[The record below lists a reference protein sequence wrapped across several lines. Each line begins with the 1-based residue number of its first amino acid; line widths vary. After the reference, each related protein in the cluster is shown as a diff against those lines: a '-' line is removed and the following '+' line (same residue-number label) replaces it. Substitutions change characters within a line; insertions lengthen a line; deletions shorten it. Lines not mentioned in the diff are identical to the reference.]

1 MVNVDVLKTTVEDD
15 LKEIAKRKLDILILQ
30 RQNETLC
37 KDNNEK
43 IKGFAEEIA
52 DRELSLEDNLKQ
64 SGERKIETP
73 AGYCAYRAMP
83 DKWEY
88 DIPKLIR
95 WAKENDERTEK
106 YIKTVEEFK
115 KAQLKK
121 DYAEGIIGHDDVCDE
136 GLTVTPQEPKFNYKL
151 NSGGELL

>member
-1 MVNVDVLKTTVEDD
+1 MNNADVFKTTVEDD
-15 LKEIAKRKLDILILQ
+15 LKEIARAKLDILILQ

-37 KDNNEK
+37 KENNEK
-43 IKGFAEEIA
+43 IKEFAEVIEN
-52 DRELSLEDNLKQ
+52 RELSLEDNLKQ

-88 DIPKLIR
+88 DISKLIN
-95 WAKENDERTEK
+95 WARDDDDRRMRYLKV
-106 YIKTVEEFK
+106 VEEFK

-121 DYAEGIIGHDDVCDE
+121 DYTEGIIVHDDVCDE
-136 GLTVTPQEPKFNYKL
+136 GLTITPQDPKFSYKL
-151 NSGGELL
+151 NGGL

>member
-1 MVNVDVLKTTVEDD
+1 MVNTDVFKTTIEDD

-37 KDNNEK
+37 KENNEQ
-43 IKGFAEEIA
+43 IKKLIEEIG
-52 DRELSLEDNLKQ
+52 DRELSLEDNLSQ

-73 AGYCAYRAMP
+73 TGWCAYRAMP

-88 DIPKLIR
+88 GDGTLHDIHLIYP
-95 WAKENDERTEK
+95 ETEK
-106 YIKTVEEFK
+106 RYIKVTETLIK
-115 KAQLKK
+115 TNIKK
-121 DYAEGIIGHDDVCDE
+121 DILEGKM
-136 GLTVTPQEPKFNYKL
+136 GLPSVKVTPQDPKFNYKL

>member
-1 MVNVDVLKTTVEDD
+1 MVNTDVFKTTIEDD

-43 IKGFAEEIA
+43 IKELVEEIGN
-52 DRELSLEDNLKQ
+52 RELSLEENLSQ
-64 SGERKIETP
+64 SGERKIDTS
-73 AGYCAYRAMP
+73 AGWCSFRAMP

-88 DIPKLIR
+88 GEGTL
-95 WAKENDERTEK
+95 DEIFKMYPETCQRYFKTVTTL
-106 YIKTVEEFK
+106 IKTNIKEDISK
-115 KAQLKK
+115 GK
-121 DYAEGIIGHDDVCDE
+121 IGLPSV
-136 GLTVTPQEPKFNYKL
+136 TVTPQDPKFNYKL